1 MSGRNAIGIHR
12 YLAVSAF
19 RHATAM
25 GTAMIAAT
33 LKAPDLPGP
42 RMLLVLGRRGQSLAL
57 DKSGR
62 GQGGQAAYQ
71 DVPGEDVD
79 RERVFRVQAE
89 QAAGERDQRNGEQQ
103 RESPLCQPFA
113 VPGDHAGLPTGFR
126 SASVLGYQGS
136 RQPSGHVAWQH
147 PRRAQMLDPVRGI
160 SERFR
165 YGL

>member
-1 MSGRNAIGIHR
+1 MSGRNAIRIHR
-12 YLAVSAF
+12 LFGGVRVLSRD
-19 RHATAM
+19 RHGHRCNRGHAEGA
-25 GTAMIAAT
+25 
-33 LKAPDLPGP
+33 DLPGP
-42 RMLLVLGRRGQSLAL
+42 RVLLVLGRRGQSLAL

-62 GQGGQAAYQ
+62 GHGDQAAYQ
-71 DVPGEDVD
+71 DVPGEDVG

-113 VPGDHAGLPTGFR
+113 VPGDHAGLPAGFR

-136 RQPSGHVAWQH
+136 RQQSGHVAWQH
-147 PRRAQMLDPVRGI
+147 PRRAHILDPVRGI